1 MKKIDPNE
9 LYQNLSGFLQAN
21 GVELKDGAY
30 TERIRKGCH
39 ALTEVINTTQNTVDR
54 ARVTVDRNLDRLR
67 QTIHDATAPE
77 PPRTPPAPPPSA
89 STPRA
94 ARPTRPAQPPPKSP
108 GKTQRTSRRK

>member
-1 MKKIDPNE
+1 MKKIDANE
-9 LYQNLSGFLQAN
+9 LYQNLSGFLRAQ

-30 TERIRKGCH
+30 TERVRKGCH

-67 QTIHDATAPE
+67 QTIHDATAPQR
-77 PPRTPPAPPPSA
+77 PRTPGAPPPTP

-94 ARPTRPAQPPPKSP
+94 ARPTRPAQTPPKSP
-108 GKTQRTSRRK
+108 AKSSRPSRRK